1 KIYVSS
7 NQEMSY
13 LQVFRTKTELETYV
27 AGSISKKCMVL
38 MVRYPEFLKQCKS
51 EVLNKIKL
59 TPKLL
64 ANSKLADGCDNALYI
79 GDDARAVEDELILDE
94 KYFVAP
100 IECPRH
106 YTIVIKNIE
115 DVLKFY
121 GPETA

>member
-1 KIYVSS
+1 
-7 NQEMSY
+7 MSY
-13 LQVFRTKTELETYV
+13 LQVFRTKAELVNYV
-27 AGSISKKCMVL
+27 DASISQKCMVL
-38 MVRYPEFLKQCKS
+38 MVRYPEFLKECKP
-51 EVLNKIKL
+51 EKLNKIKL
-59 TPKLL
+59 TPILF
-64 ANSKLADGCDNALYI
+64 ANSLVAGGRDNALYI

-106 YTIVIKNIE
+106 YTEVIKNVE